1 MNPFQWITL
10 SALALLMLR
19 DGAGL
24 LFRVPSFRRDRLLRW
39 LVWAAA
45 FVAIYN
51 PALTSEAA
59 NAIGIQRGTDLVLY
73 LFVLAFL
80 GTAFYFYAQYTR
92 LHRQLTDVVRHL
104 AIQEARQEAQAPTN
118 PDRS

>member
-1 MNPFQWITL
+1 MNAFQGITL
-10 SALALLMLR
+10 TVLAVLLLR
-19 DGAGL
+19 DSLWL
-24 LFRVPSFRRDRLLRW
+24 LFRSPAFRRDRFVRW

-45 FVAIYN
+45 FATIAN
-51 PALTSEAA
+51 PGLTVVVA

-92 LHRQLTDVVRHL
+92 LHRQFTDVVRHI
-104 AIQEARQEAQAPTN
+104 AIQEARKQPAP
-118 PDRS
+118 PPPP